1 MACGMGIVVR
11 WSDVLVNPVRKPPS
25 LGRPPVQLETSVPKG
40 GTKTP
45 NIVHPDGHDTA
56 FSIPAGK
63 TFVVTDVSIQ
73 RLSVLA
79 TAILLEVALTQ
90 DIPPS
95 GGTTNRWSF
104 VGETTANVERTFST
118 GIAFSTPFVVTNG
131 SQSGDAVVVR
141 LWGFFR

>member
-1 MACGMGIVVR
+1 MVSPI
-11 WSDVLVNPVRKPPS
+11 RKPPI
-25 LGRPPVQLETSVPKG
+25 LGHPPVQLETSVPKG

-63 TFVVTDVSIQ
+63 TFVVTDVSVQ
-73 RLSVLA
+73 RLSVLG
-79 TAILLEVALTQ
+79 TAMLLEVSLTQ
-90 DIPPS
+90 DIPSS

-118 GIAFSTPFVVTNG
+118 GIAFSTPFVVRNG
-131 SQSGDAVVVR
+131 SQSGDTVVVR

>member
-1 MACGMGIVVR
+1 MV
-11 WSDVLVNPVRKPPS
+11 SPVKKPPI
-25 LGRPPVQLETSVPKG
+25 LGRRPVQLETAVAKG
-40 GTKTP
+40 GTSTP

-63 TFVVTDVSIQ
+63 TFVITDISIQ
-73 RLSVLA
+73 RLSIHG
-79 TAILLEVALTQ
+79 TAILLEVSLRQ

-118 GIAFSTPFVVTNG
+118 GVAFSTPFVVTNG
-131 SQSGDAVVVR
+131 SESGDAVVVR

>member
-11 WSDVLVNPVRKPPS
+11 WSDLLVNPVRKPPS

-73 RLSVLA
+73 RLSVLG
-79 TAILLEVALTQ
+79 TAILLEVSLTQ
-90 DIPPS
+90 DIPPAEERQIAGASS
-95 GGTTNRWSF
+95 GRRQPMS
-104 VGETTANVERTFST
+104 
-118 GIAFSTPFVVTNG
+118 
-131 SQSGDAVVVR
+131 SGPSAPELLSR
-141 LWGFFR
+141 RRSW